1 MYRRPTTG
9 GKEISCSFVVQ
20 KHNASGMS
28 LIVAILLLL
37 VVSRVAAEIAERV
50 HQPAMIGE
58 IVAGLIL
65 GPTVFGLIRESPELT
80 AIADIGLLML
90 VLLAGMEIELRQLV
104 DAFKGRNL
112 WISVMGFVVPL
123 ALGIATGIAMGLD
136 ANRTLFVGLCI
147 AITALP
153 VSIRILMDIGRLQ
166 TTIGQRII
174 GAAIANDVLA
184 LLLLGVIVNAN
195 AKGVAWHEVLASSG
209 MPTVKVLVF
218 MGAVLLAGQA
228 LNKAAAMAHLDRLRE
243 RLATRLRV
251 KEPVFAATLLFV
263 IVFAALAELLGLHF
277 VVGAFFGAVLLNHD
291 LLGQQQFEQARRT
304 ASAVSM
310 GFLSPLFFASIG
322 LAFDRS
328 GLSDVWLTMMV
339 IVAAFVGKILAGRVG
354 GWLAGMRPAESWA
367 LGYGLNG
374 RGIMELVV
382 ARIGLSSGL
391 IGSGLFSVLVLMGM
405 ITTIVTPTLLKRAF
419 EAADREQAQLER

>member
-1 MYRRPTTG
+1 
-9 GKEISCSFVVQ
+9 
-20 KHNASGMS
+20 MS
-28 LIVAILLLL
+28 LIVSILLLL

-58 IVAGLIL
+58 ILAGLIL
-65 GPTVFGLIRESPELT
+65 GPALLGVIHESPELT

-104 DAFKGRNL
+104 DAFTGRNL

-123 ALGIATGIAMGLD
+123 ALGIVIGVVLGLD

-184 LLLLGVIVNAN
+184 LLVLGVIVNAN
-195 AKGVAWHEVLASSG
+195 TTGAAWLDVITSSG
-209 MPTVKVLVF
+209 VPLLKVLVF
-218 MGAVLLAGQA
+218 MGSVLLAGEA
-228 LNKAAAMAHLDRLRE
+228 LRRAAAMAHLDRIRE
-243 RLATRLRV
+243 VLGRRLRV
-251 KEPVFAATLLFV
+251 KEPVFAATLVFV
-263 IVFAALAELLGLHF
+263 IVFAALAEILGLHF
-277 VVGAFFGAVLLNHD
+277 VVGAFFGSVLLNHD

-310 GFLSPLFFASIG
+310 GFLAPLFFASIG
-322 LAFDRS
+322 LAFDPS
-328 GLSDVWLTMMV
+328 GLTDVWLTTMV
-339 IVAAFVGKILAGRVG
+339 VVVAFVGKIFAGRVG

-367 LGYGLNG
+367 LGMGLNG

-391 IGSGLFSVLVLMGM
+391 IGSGLFSVLVLMGL

-419 EAADREQAQLER
+419 EAADREQVQNPPRSTASI

>member
-1 MYRRPTTG
+1 
-9 GKEISCSFVVQ
+9 
-20 KHNASGMS
+20 MS
-28 LIVAILLLL
+28 LIVSILLLL
-37 VVSRVAAEIAERV
+37 VVSRLAAEIAERV

-58 IVAGLIL
+58 ILAGLVL
-65 GPTVFGLIRESPELT
+65 GPALLGVIHESSELA

-90 VLLAGMEIELRQLV
+90 VLLAGMEIELKQLF
-104 DAFKGRNL
+104 DAFRGRNL

-123 ALGIATGIAMGLD
+123 ALGVGAGVMLGLD

-147 AITALP
+147 SITALP
-153 VSIRILMDIGRLQ
+153 VSIRILMDLGRLH

-174 GAAIANDVLA
+174 GAAIANDVLV

-195 AKGVAWHEVLASSG
+195 TRGAAWRDVVTSSG
-209 MPTVKVLVF
+209 MSVVKVLLF
-218 MGAVLLAGQA
+218 MAAVLLAGEA
-228 LNKAAAMAHLDRLRE
+228 LNKAAAMAHLDRFRE
-243 RLATRLRV
+243 FVGSRLRV
-251 KEPVFAATLLFV
+251 KEPVFAATLVFV
-263 IVFAALAELLGLHF
+263 IVFAALAEVLGLHF
-277 VVGAFFGAVLLNHD
+277 VVGAFFGSVLLNHD
-291 LLGQQQFEQARRT
+291 LLGREQFEQARRT

-310 GFLSPLFFASIG
+310 GFLAPLFFASIG
-322 LAFDRS
+322 LAFDPF
-328 GLSDVWLTMMV
+328 GLTDVWLTTMV
-339 IVAAFVGKILAGRVG
+339 VAVAFIGKICAGRVG

-367 LGYGLNG
+367 LGLGLNG

-419 EAADREQAQLER
+419 AAADREQARNPSQSAASF

>member
-1 MYRRPTTG
+1 
-9 GKEISCSFVVQ
+9 
-20 KHNASGMS
+20 MS
-28 LIVAILLLL
+28 LIVSILLLL

-58 IVAGLIL
+58 ILAGLIL
-65 GPTVFGLIRESPELT
+65 GPALLGVIHESPELT

-104 DAFKGRNL
+104 DAFTGRNL

-123 ALGIATGIAMGLD
+123 ALGIVIGVVLGLD

-184 LLLLGVIVNAN
+184 LLVLGVIVNADTTG
-195 AKGVAWHEVLASSG
+195 AAWLDVIASSG
-209 MPTVKVLVF
+209 VPLLKVLVF
-218 MGAVLLAGQA
+218 MGSVLLAGEA
-228 LNKAAAMAHLDRLRE
+228 LRRAAAMAHLDRIRE
-243 RLATRLRV
+243 VLGRRLRV
-251 KEPVFAATLLFV
+251 KEPVFAATLVFV
-263 IVFAALAELLGLHF
+263 IVFAALAEILGLHF
-277 VVGAFFGAVLLNHD
+277 VVGAFFGSVLLNHD

-310 GFLSPLFFASIG
+310 GFLAPLFFASIG
-322 LAFDRS
+322 LAFDPS
-328 GLSDVWLTMMV
+328 GLTDVWLTTMV
-339 IVAAFVGKILAGRVG
+339 VVVAFVGKIFAGRVG

-367 LGYGLNG
+367 LGMGLNG

-419 EAADREQAQLER
+419 EAADREQVQNPPRSTASI

>member
-1 MYRRPTTG
+1 
-9 GKEISCSFVVQ
+9 
-20 KHNASGMS
+20 MS
-28 LIVAILLLL
+28 LIVSILLLL

-58 IVAGLIL
+58 ILAGLIL
-65 GPTVFGLIRESPELT
+65 GPALLGVIHESPELT

-104 DAFKGRNL
+104 DAFTGRNL
-112 WISVMGFVVPL
+112 WISVVGFVVPL
-123 ALGIATGIAMGLD
+123 ALGIVIGVVLGLD

-184 LLLLGVIVNAN
+184 LLVLGVIVNADTTG
-195 AKGVAWHEVLASSG
+195 AAWLDVIASSG
-209 MPTVKVLVF
+209 VPLLKVLVF
-218 MGAVLLAGQA
+218 MGSVLLAGEA
-228 LNKAAAMAHLDRLRE
+228 LRRAAAMAHLDRIRE
-243 RLATRLRV
+243 VLGRRLRV
-251 KEPVFAATLLFV
+251 KEPVFAATLVFV
-263 IVFAALAELLGLHF
+263 IVFAALAEILGLHF
-277 VVGAFFGAVLLNHD
+277 VVGAFFGSVLLNHD

-310 GFLSPLFFASIG
+310 GFLAPLFFASIG
-322 LAFDRS
+322 LAFDPS
-328 GLSDVWLTMMV
+328 GLTDVWLTTMV
-339 IVAAFVGKILAGRVG
+339 VVVAFVGKIFAGRVG

-367 LGYGLNG
+367 LGMGLNG

-419 EAADREQAQLER
+419 EAADREQVQNPPRSTASI